1 MLKKALT
8 NYFKNA
14 LYIFVAMGIIYL
26 ILIIVVFL
34 FVMNTVQNLGVMFG
48 DISDLIGNS
57 VSLSGNAVEEF
68 IDYTVDKIDWNA
80 DFVSIVKQIMDT
92 NWIKTSIEGFL
103 HTLNVSTENFT
114 TEFDIILQN
123 CLGSV
128 ITNLVVAI
136 SLLFAGVY
144 FAGVATGYLVRRK
157 TAKKNM
163 KQVILNFI
171 FSPLFLALTVFVLM
185 WLAMLIKGY
194 VLILL
199 VVLGLVYEAISLT
212 QAWFIYGRGK
222 IKYKQAVNLK
232 NVGSNVLAVV
242 IIIAIVIALFVLL
255 SFISKFIAVLVIVP
269 VAVYSVNIIG
279 VNDDSYICSLAE
291 SRA

>member
-1 MLKKALT
+1 MLKKALK
-8 NYFKNA
+8 NYFSSA

-57 VSLSGNAVEEF
+57 VSLSDNAVEEF

-123 CLGSV
+123 CLSSV

-232 NVGSNVLAVV
+232 NVGSNVLAAV

-255 SFISKFIAVLVIVP
+255 SVISKFIAVLVIVP

-279 VNDDSYICSLAE
+279 VNADSYISELSE
-291 SRA
+291 I

>member
-1 MLKKALT
+1 MLKKALK
-8 NYFKNA
+8 NYFSSA

-92 NWIKTSIEGFL
+92 NWIKTSVEGFL

-279 VNDDSYICSLAE
+279 VNADSYISELSE
-291 SRA
+291 IKK

>member
-1 MLKKALT
+1 MLKKALK
-8 NYFKNA
+8 NYFSSA

-34 FVMNTVQNLGVMFG
+34 FEMNTVQNLGVMFG

-232 NVGSNVLAVV
+232 NVGSNVLAAV

-279 VNDDSYICSLAE
+279 VNADSYISELSE
-291 SRA
+291 I

>member
-1 MLKKALT
+1 MLKKALK
-8 NYFKNA
+8 NYFSSA

-123 CLGSV
+123 CLSSV

-232 NVGSNVLAVV
+232 NVGSNVLAAV

-255 SFISKFIAVLVIVP
+255 SVISKFIAVLVIVP

-279 VNDDSYICSLAE
+279 VNADSYISELSE
-291 SRA
+291 I

>member
-1 MLKKALT
+1 MLKKALK
-8 NYFKNA
+8 NYFSSA

-92 NWIKTSIEGFL
+92 NWIKTSVEGFL

-144 FAGVATGYLVRRK
+144 FAGVAMGYLVRRK

-232 NVGSNVLAVV
+232 NVGSNVLAAV

-279 VNDDSYICSLAE
+279 VNADSYISELSE
-291 SRA
+291 I

>member
-1 MLKKALT
+1 MLKKALK
-8 NYFKNA
+8 NYFSSA

-92 NWIKTSIEGFL
+92 NWIKTSVEGFL

-232 NVGSNVLAVV
+232 NVGSNVLVAV

-279 VNDDSYICSLAE
+279 VNADSYISELSE
-291 SRA
+291 I

>member
-1 MLKKALT
+1 MLKKALK
-8 NYFKNA
+8 NYFSSA

-232 NVGSNVLAVV
+232 NVGSNVLAAV
-242 IIIAIVIALFVLL
+242 IIIAIVITLFVLL

-269 VAVYSVNIIG
+269 VAVYSVNIIS

-291 SRA
+291 STV

>member
-1 MLKKALT
+1 MLKKALK
-8 NYFKNA
+8 NYFSSA

-123 CLGSV
+123 CLSSV

-157 TAKKNM
+157 TAKKNI

-232 NVGSNVLAVV
+232 NVGSNVLAAV

-279 VNDDSYICSLAE
+279 VNADSYISELSE
-291 SRA
+291 I

>member
-1 MLKKALT
+1 MLKKALK
-8 NYFKNA
+8 NYFSSA

-103 HTLNVSTENFT
+103 HTLNVATENFT

-232 NVGSNVLAVV
+232 NVGSNVLAAV

-279 VNDDSYICSLAE
+279 VNADSYISELSE
-291 SRA
+291 I

>member
-14 LYIFVAMGIIYL
+14 LYVFVAMGIIYL

-232 NVGSNVLAVV
+232 NVGSNVLAAV

>member
-1 MLKKALT
+1 MLKKALK
-8 NYFKNA
+8 NYFSSA

-123 CLGSV
+123 CLSSV

-157 TAKKNM
+157 TAKKNI

-232 NVGSNVLAVV
+232 NVGSNVLAAV

>member
-14 LYIFVAMGIIYL
+14 LYVFVAMGIIYL

-157 TAKKNM
+157 TAKKNI

-232 NVGSNVLAVV
+232 NVGSNVLAAV

-279 VNDDSYICSLAE
+279 VNADSYISELSE
-291 SRA
+291 I

>member
-232 NVGSNVLAVV
+232 NVGSNVLAAV

-279 VNDDSYICSLAE
+279 VNADSYISELSE
-291 SRA
+291 I

>member
-1 MLKKALT
+1 MLKKALK
-8 NYFKNA
+8 NYFSSA

-68 IDYTVDKIDWNA
+68 IDYTVDKIDWSA

-123 CLGSV
+123 CLSSV

-157 TAKKNM
+157 TAKKNI

-232 NVGSNVLAVV
+232 NVGSNVLAAV

-291 SRA
+291 STA

>member
-1 MLKKALT
+1 MLKKALK
-8 NYFKNA
+8 NYFSSA

-279 VNDDSYICSLAE
+279 VNADSYISELSE
-291 SRA
+291 IKK

>member
-1 MLKKALT
+1 MLKKALK
-8 NYFKNA
+8 NYFSSA

-57 VSLSGNAVEEF
+57 VSLSGNAVEDF

-92 NWIKTSIEGFL
+92 NWIKTSVEGFL

-157 TAKKNM
+157 TAKKNI

-232 NVGSNVLAVV
+232 NVGSNVLAAV

-279 VNDDSYICSLAE
+279 VNADSYISELSE
-291 SRA
+291 I

>member
-1 MLKKALT
+1 MLKKALK
-8 NYFKNA
+8 NYFSSA

-92 NWIKTSIEGFL
+92 NWIKTSVEGFL

-157 TAKKNM
+157 TAKKNI

-279 VNDDSYICSLAE
+279 VNADSYISELSE
-291 SRA
+291 I

>member
-1 MLKKALT
+1 MLKKALK
-8 NYFKNA
+8 NYFSSA

-157 TAKKNM
+157 TAKKNI

-232 NVGSNVLAVV
+232 NVGSNVLAAV

-279 VNDDSYICSLAE
+279 VNADSYISELSE
-291 SRA
+291 IKK

>member
-14 LYIFVAMGIIYL
+14 LYVFVAMGIIYL

-48 DISDLIGNS
+48 DIFDLIGNS

-123 CLGSV
+123 CLSSV

-232 NVGSNVLAVV
+232 NVGSNVLAAV

-279 VNDDSYICSLAE
+279 VNADSYISELSE
-291 SRA
+291 I

>member
-1 MLKKALT
+1 MLKKALK
-8 NYFKNA
+8 NYFSSA

-92 NWIKTSIEGFL
+92 NWIKTSVEGFL

-123 CLGSV
+123 CLSSV

-232 NVGSNVLAVV
+232 NVGSNVLAAV

-279 VNDDSYICSLAE
+279 VNADSYISELSE
-291 SRA
+291 I

>member
-1 MLKKALT
+1 MLKKALK
-8 NYFKNA
+8 NYFSSA

-92 NWIKTSIEGFL
+92 NWIKTSVEGFL

-232 NVGSNVLAVV
+232 NVGSNVLAAV

-279 VNDDSYICSLAE
+279 VNADSYISELSE
-291 SRA
+291 I

>member
-1 MLKKALT
+1 M
-8 NYFKNA
+8 
-14 LYIFVAMGIIYL
+14 
-26 ILIIVVFL
+26 
-34 FVMNTVQNLGVMFG
+34 
-48 DISDLIGNS
+48 
-57 VSLSGNAVEEF
+57 
-68 IDYTVDKIDWNA
+68 
-80 DFVSIVKQIMDT
+80 
-92 NWIKTSIEGFL
+92 
-103 HTLNVSTENFT
+103 
-114 TEFDIILQN
+114 QN

-144 FAGVATGYLVRRK
+144 FAGVATGYLVRRN

-232 NVGSNVLAVV
+232 NVGSNVLAAV

-279 VNDDSYICSLAE
+279 VNADSYISELSE
-291 SRA
+291 I

>member
-1 MLKKALT
+1 MLKKALK
-8 NYFKNA
+8 NYFSSA

-232 NVGSNVLAVV
+232 NVGSNVLAAV

-291 SRA
+291 NTA

>member
-1 MLKKALT
+1 MLKKALK
-8 NYFKNA
+8 NYFSSA

-48 DISDLIGNS
+48 DIFDLIGNS

-103 HTLNVSTENFT
+103 LTLNVSTENFT

-123 CLGSV
+123 CLSSV

-232 NVGSNVLAVV
+232 NVGSNVLAAV

-279 VNDDSYICSLAE
+279 VNADSYISELSE
-291 SRA
+291 I

>member
-1 MLKKALT
+1 MLKKALK
-8 NYFKNA
+8 NYFSSA

-92 NWIKTSIEGFL
+92 NWIKTSVEGFL

-212 QAWFIYGRGK
+212 QAWFIYGITENTEASEIEVK
-222 IKYKQAVNLK
+222 
-232 NVGSNVLAVV
+232 
-242 IIIAIVIALFVLL
+242 
-255 SFISKFIAVLVIVP
+255 
-269 VAVYSVNIIG
+269 
-279 VNDDSYICSLAE
+279 
-291 SRA
+291 

>member
-1 MLKKALT
+1 MLKKALK
-8 NYFKNA
+8 NYFSSA

-80 DFVSIVKQIMDT
+80 DFASIVKQIMDT
-92 NWIKTSIEGFL
+92 NWIKTSVEGFL

-157 TAKKNM
+157 TAKKNI

-171 FSPLFLALTVFVLM
+171 FSPLFLTLTVFVLM

-232 NVGSNVLAVV
+232 NVGSNVLAAV

-279 VNDDSYICSLAE
+279 VNADSYISQLSE
-291 SRA
+291 I

>member
-1 MLKKALT
+1 MLKKALK
-8 NYFKNA
+8 NYFSSA

-123 CLGSV
+123 CLSSV

-232 NVGSNVLAVV
+232 NVGSNVLAAV

-279 VNDDSYICSLAE
+279 VNADSYISELSE
-291 SRA
+291 I

>member
-1 MLKKALT
+1 MLKKALK
-8 NYFKNA
+8 NYFSSA

-34 FVMNTVQNLGVMFG
+34 FVINTVQNLGVMFG

-232 NVGSNVLAVV
+232 NVGSNVLAAV

-279 VNDDSYICSLAE
+279 VNADSYISELSE
-291 SRA
+291 I

>member
-92 NWIKTSIEGFL
+92 NWIKTSVEGFL

-232 NVGSNVLAVV
+232 NVGSNVLAAV

-279 VNDDSYICSLAE
+279 VNADSYISELSE
-291 SRA
+291 I

>member
-1 MLKKALT
+1 MLKKALK
-8 NYFKNA
+8 NYFSSA

-157 TAKKNM
+157 TAKKNI

-232 NVGSNVLAVV
+232 NVGSNVLAAV

-279 VNDDSYICSLAE
+279 VNADSYISELSE
-291 SRA
+291 I

>member
-1 MLKKALT
+1 MLKKALK
-8 NYFKNA
+8 NYFSSA

-26 ILIIVVFL
+26 ILIIVVFV

-157 TAKKNM
+157 TAKKNI

-232 NVGSNVLAVV
+232 NVGSNVLAAV

-279 VNDDSYICSLAE
+279 VNADSYISELSE
-291 SRA
+291 I

>member
-1 MLKKALT
+1 MLKKALK
-8 NYFKNA
+8 NYFSSA

-232 NVGSNVLAVV
+232 NVGSNVLAAV

>member
-14 LYIFVAMGIIYL
+14 LYVFVAMGIIYL

-48 DISDLIGNS
+48 DIFDLIGNS

-123 CLGSV
+123 CLSSV

-171 FSPLFLALTVFVLM
+171 FSPLFLALTLFVLM

-232 NVGSNVLAVV
+232 NVGSNVLAAV

-279 VNDDSYICSLAE
+279 VNADSYISELSE
-291 SRA
+291 I

>member
-1 MLKKALT
+1 MLKKALK
-8 NYFKNA
+8 NYFSSA

-123 CLGSV
+123 CLSSV

-157 TAKKNM
+157 TAKKNI

-232 NVGSNVLAVV
+232 NVGSNVLAAV

-255 SFISKFIAVLVIVP
+255 SVISKFIAVLVIVP

-279 VNDDSYICSLAE
+279 VNADSYISELSE
-291 SRA
+291 I

>member
-1 MLKKALT
+1 MLKKALK
-8 NYFKNA
+8 NYFSSA

-48 DISDLIGNS
+48 DIFDLIGNS
-57 VSLSGNAVEEF
+57 VSVSGNAVEEF

-232 NVGSNVLAVV
+232 NVGSNVLAAV

-255 SFISKFIAVLVIVP
+255 SVISKFIAVLVIVP

-279 VNDDSYICSLAE
+279 VNADSYISELSE
-291 SRA
+291 I

>member
-1 MLKKALT
+1 MLKKALK
-8 NYFKNA
+8 NYFSSA

-128 ITNLVVAI
+128 ITNLVGAI

-232 NVGSNVLAVV
+232 NVGSNVLAAV

-279 VNDDSYICSLAE
+279 VNADSYISELSE
-291 SRA
+291 I

>member
-1 MLKKALT
+1 MLKKALN
-8 NYFKNA
+8 NYFSSA

-232 NVGSNVLAVV
+232 NVGSNVLAAV

-279 VNDDSYICSLAE
+279 VNADSYISELSE
-291 SRA
+291 I

>member
-1 MLKKALT
+1 MLKKALK
-8 NYFKNA
+8 NYFSSA

-232 NVGSNVLAVV
+232 NVGSNVLAAV
-242 IIIAIVIALFVLL
+242 IIIAIVISLFVLL

-279 VNDDSYICSLAE
+279 VNADSYISELSE
-291 SRA
+291 I

>member
-1 MLKKALT
+1 MLKKALK

-14 LYIFVAMGIIYL
+14 LYVFVAMGIIYL

-48 DISDLIGNS
+48 DIFDLIGNS
-57 VSLSGNAVEEF
+57 VSVSGNAVEEF

-232 NVGSNVLAVV
+232 NVGSNVLAAV

-255 SFISKFIAVLVIVP
+255 SVISKFIAVLVIVP

-279 VNDDSYICSLAE
+279 VNADSYISELSE
-291 SRA
+291 IKK

>member
-1 MLKKALT
+1 MLKKALK
-8 NYFKNA
+8 NYFSSA

-48 DISDLIGNS
+48 DIFDLIGNS
-57 VSLSGNAVEEF
+57 VSVSGNAVEEF

-123 CLGSV
+123 CLSSV

-232 NVGSNVLAVV
+232 NVGSNVLAAV

-279 VNDDSYICSLAE
+279 VNADSYISELSE
-291 SRA
+291 I